1 LAHDSLYLLALHFGY
16 LLDYLLQGN
25 LKRYEKALGDDEMPF
40 KSVMC
45 ILIFAILGS
54 VSCKPRRDQD
64 LARLAADTAA
74 VDPANQDA
82 VGNALAQTFAEI
94 YAKHKGDLSA
104 AAKDIQ
110 ADGQIGQEV
119 KNLLL
124 KKIEM
129 LRGASARK
137 DIDIDFFLSL
147 EDADKELQFISNIL
161 ADTKFKENADLVK
174 FVKDNQPIFCV
185 YELAANNWDIER
197 TCIDVTRIAAEIY
210 GAVKSGAFF
219 NDKNIMQTIKARV
232 VYKELVDFDKIGKV
246 WEGKSADEV
255 YAWSKSKLAGLPIEN
270 SAIRL
275 VGEAISLRN
284 AWIRAMTI
292 GDEAAAIRYEE
303 KMRDLRNHSPDQR
316 RVIEYSNVDNRES
329 LVTRLIRIY
338 NMSET
343 ELKQRVK
350 NYEEAQKPWWVFW

>member
-1 LAHDSLYLLALHFGY
+1 MDVRIITSVLLF
-16 LLDYLLQGN
+16 
-25 LKRYEKALGDDEMPF
+25 
-40 KSVMC
+40 SC
-45 ILIFAILGS
+45 ISGAG
-54 VSCKPRRDQD
+54 CKPRRSED
-64 LARLAADTAA
+64 LARLTSESSPI
-74 VDPANQDA
+74 DPANQDA

-104 AAKDIQ
+104 AIKAIETDDKM
-110 ADGQIGQEV
+110 GQTV
-119 KNLLL
+119 KKILL
-124 KKIEM
+124 KKIEL
-129 LRGASARK
+129 LRGSSSRK
-137 DIDIDFFLSL
+137 DIDIDFVMNF
-147 EDADKELQFISNIL
+147 EDADRELQFISNIL
-161 ADTKFKENADLVK
+161 ADTKFKENVDLVK

-219 NDKNIMQTIKARV
+219 TDPNIIQNIKARI

-284 AWIRAMTI
+284 AWIRAMSI

-303 KMRDLRNHSPDQR
+303 KMRDLRNHSPDQK

-343 ELKQRVK
+343 ELKKRVQA
-350 NYEEAQKPWWVFW
+350 YEDAQKPWWVFW

>member
-1 LAHDSLYLLALHFGY
+1 MTAKPAI
-16 LLDYLLQGN
+16 
-25 LKRYEKALGDDEMPF
+25 
-40 KSVMC
+40 C
-45 ILIFAILGS
+45 ILIFTILGS
-54 VSCKPRRDQD
+54 LGCKPRRDQD
-64 LARLAADTAA
+64 LARLAADTAP

-94 YAKHKGDLSA
+94 YANHNGDLAKAVSA
-104 AAKDIQ
+104 IQ
-110 ADGQIGQEV
+110 ADDQIGQ
-119 KNLLL
+119 KT
-124 KKIEM
+124 KKILLGKIEK

-137 DIDIDFFLSL
+137 DIDIDFVMNL

-161 ADTKFKENADLVK
+161 ADTKFKENVDLVK

-210 GAVKSGAFF
+210 AAVKSGAFF
-219 NDKNIMQTIKARV
+219 SDENIMATIKARV
-232 VYKELVDFDKIGKV
+232 VYKELVDFDKIGRV

-284 AWIRAMTI
+284 AWIRAMAI

-343 ELKQRVK
+343 ELKKRVQA
-350 NYEEAQKPWWVFW
+350 YEESQKPWWVFW

>member
-1 LAHDSLYLLALHFGY
+1 MVF
-16 LLDYLLQGN
+16 
-25 LKRYEKALGDDEMPF
+25 KRVICLIV
-40 KSVMC
+40 VMM
-45 ILIFAILGS
+45 LGS
-54 VSCKPRRDQD
+54 TGCKPRRDQD
-64 LARLAADTAA
+64 LARLTADSTPP
-74 VDPANQDA
+74 DPSNQDL

-94 YAKHKGDLSA
+94 YAKNKGDLA
-104 AAKDIQ
+104 AAVKAIQ
-110 ADGQIGQEV
+110 ADDQMGQGV
-119 KNLLL
+119 KNALL
-124 KKIEM
+124 KKIEL

-137 DIDIDFFLSL
+137 DIDIDFVMTF
-147 EDADKELQFISNIL
+147 EEADKELQFISNIL

-174 FVKDNQPIFCV
+174 FVKENKPIFCV

-219 NDKNIMQTIKARV
+219 TDPNIMQTIKARV

-246 WEGKSADEV
+246 WEGKSPDEV

-284 AWIRAMTI
+284 AWIHAMAM
-292 GDEAAAIRYEE
+292 GDEKAAIRYEE

-316 RVIEYSNVDNRES
+316 RVIEYSNVDKKES

-338 NMSET
+338 NMSDN
-343 ELKQRVK
+343 ELKKRVEA
-350 NYEEAQKPWWVFW
+350 YEDSQKPWWVFW

>member
-1 LAHDSLYLLALHFGY
+1 MAFKRMIYLL
-16 LLDYLLQGN
+16 
-25 LKRYEKALGDDEMPF
+25 MV
-40 KSVMC
+40 VM
-45 ILIFAILGS
+45 LGS
-54 VSCKPRRDQD
+54 TSCKPRRDQD
-64 LARLAADTAA
+64 LARLTADSTPP
-74 VDPANQDA
+74 DPANQDA
-82 VGNALAQTFAEI
+82 IGNALAQTFAET
-94 YAKHKGDLSA
+94 YAKHKGDLA
-104 AAKDIQ
+104 AAVKAIETDDKMGQ
-110 ADGQIGQEV
+110 AV
-119 KNLLL
+119 KKSLL
-124 KKIEM
+124 KKIEL
-129 LRGASARK
+129 LRGASSRK
-137 DIDIDFFLSL
+137 DIDIDFVMNF
-147 EDADKELQFISNIL
+147 EDADRELQFISNIL
-161 ADTKFKENADLVK
+161 ADTKFKENVDLVK

-219 NDKNIMQTIKARV
+219 TDPNIMQNIKARI

-284 AWIRAMTI
+284 AWIRAMSI

-303 KMRDLRNHSPDQR
+303 KMRDLRNHSPDQK
-316 RVIEYSNVDNRES
+316 RVIEYSNVDHRES
-329 LVTRLIRIY
+329 LVTRLVRIY

-343 ELKQRVK
+343 ELKKRVQA
-350 NYEEAQKPWWVFW
+350 YEDAQKPWWVFW

>member
-1 LAHDSLYLLALHFGY
+1 MRYNMYGIILLVTLISLFACKHAP
-16 LLDYLLQGN
+16 
-25 LKRYEKALGDDEMPF
+25 KRDGA
-40 KSVMC
+40 S
-45 ILIFAILGS
+45 
-54 VSCKPRRDQD
+54 
-64 LARLAADTAA
+64 LAADNAP
-74 VDPANQDA
+74 VEPANQDA
-82 VGNALAQTFAEI
+82 VGNALAQTFAGI

-104 AAKDIQ
+104 AVRDIKADDQLGQ
-110 ADGQIGQEV
+110 AV
-119 KNLLL
+119 KSALL
-124 KKIEM
+124 KKIEL
-129 LRGASARK
+129 LRGSAARK
-137 DIDIDFFLSL
+137 DINIDFVMNL
-147 EDADKELQFISNIL
+147 EDADKELQFIANIL
-161 ADTKFKENADLVK
+161 ADTKFKENVDLVK
-174 FVKDNQPIFCV
+174 FVKDNKPIFCV

-219 NDKNIMQTIKARV
+219 SDPNIMQSIKARV

-292 GDEAAAIRYEE
+292 GDEAAAIRYEA
-303 KMRDLRNHSPDQR
+303 KMRDLKKYGPDQK
-316 RVIEYSNVDNRES
+316 RVIEYSNVDDRES

-338 NMSET
+338 NMSEN
-343 ELKQRVK
+343 ELKKRIAA
-350 NYEEAQKPWWVFW
+350 YEDSQKPWWVFW